1 MNKCNN
7 CPRKCNIDRDSSVG
21 FCGQSNDLKVALH
34 QLHFYEEPCI
44 SGTKGSG
51 TIFFSG
57 CNLKCL
63 YCQNYKISQL
73 NKGKIITVEKLVNIM
88 KKLEKMGAHNIN
100 LVTPSHFTDK
110 IIEALKIYRPSIPII
125 YNTSGYDNVDT
136 IKKLKNY
143 IDIYLTDFKY
153 YDSNLSSYLSK
164 AKDYKD
170 VATKAIKQMR
180 KNCPSDEF
188 DENGMMKKGLI
199 IRHLVLPDQTVD
211 SINILQH
218 IKRLFPNTMVSLMS
232 QYTPCYKIVGDKIFD
247 RKLKK
252 LEYTRVVMYA
262 KKLDFNGYIQD
273 LKSAD
278 LKYTPKF

>member
-88 KKLEKMGAHNIN
+88 KKLKKMGAHNIN
-100 LVTPSHFTDK
+100 FVTPSHFTDK

-188 DENGMMKKGLI
+188 YENGMMKKGVI

-211 SINILQH
+211 SINILKH

>member
-1 MNKCNN
+1 MSKCNN
-7 CPRKCNIDRDSSVG
+7 CPRKCNIDRSCSVG
-21 FCGQSNDLKVALH
+21 FCGQSDKLKIALY

-73 NKGKIITVEKLVNIM
+73 NKGKTISVSGLARIM

-100 LVTPSHFTDK
+100 FVTPSHFVDQ
-110 IIEALKIYRPSIPII
+110 IIEALNIYRPKIPIV
-125 YNTSGYDNVDT
+125 YNTSGYDSVQT

-153 YDSNLSSYLSK
+153 FDSYLSGYLSG
-164 AKDYKD
+164 AQNYKE
-170 VATKAIKQMR
+170 VATKAIKQM
-180 KNCPSDEF
+180 KINCPNYEYDE
-188 DENGMMKKGLI
+188 DGIMKKGVI

-211 SINILQH
+211 SINILKY
-218 IKRLFPNTMVSLMS
+218 IKTYFPNTLISLMS
-232 QYTPCYKIVGDKIFD
+232 QYTPCYKIIGDKTFD

-252 LEYTRVVMYA
+252 LEYTRVVMYER
-262 KKLDFNGYIQD
+262 KLDINGYIQD
-273 LKSAD
+273 TESAD

>member
-88 KKLEKMGAHNIN
+88 KKLEKKGAHNIN

-153 YDSNLSSYLSK
+153 CDSNLSSYLSK

-180 KNCPSDEF
+180 KNYPSDEF
-188 DENGMMKKGLI
+188 DENGMMKKGVI

-211 SINILQH
+211 SINILKH

>member
-188 DENGMMKKGLI
+188 DENGMMKKGVI
-199 IRHLVLPDQTVD
+199 TRHLVLPDQTVD
-211 SINILQH
+211 SINILKH

-232 QYTPCYKIVGDKIFD
+232 QYTPCYKIAGDKIFD

>member
-1 MNKCNN
+1 M
-7 CPRKCNIDRDSSVG
+7 
-21 FCGQSNDLKVALH
+21 
-34 QLHFYEEPCI
+34 
-44 SGTKGSG
+44 
-51 TIFFSG
+51 
-57 CNLKCL
+57 
-63 YCQNYKISQL
+63 
-73 NKGKIITVEKLVNIM
+73 
-88 KKLEKMGAHNIN
+88 
-100 LVTPSHFTDK
+100 
-110 IIEALKIYRPSIPII
+110 
-125 YNTSGYDNVDT
+125 
-136 IKKLKNY
+136 
-143 IDIYLTDFKY
+143 
-153 YDSNLSSYLSK
+153 SK

-180 KNCPSDEF
+180 KNYPSDEF
-188 DENGMMKKGLI
+188 DENGMMKKGVI

-211 SINILQH
+211 SINILKH